1 MVTFGQILIFKI
13 IGNQNRM
20 YSAAFFQDSPAAL
33 HRIVPWIKREVI
45 ALFGARNL
53 TYVDQVTVAVR
64 DACMN
69 YGIGTQRN
77 VILTVFYTNHKV

>member
-1 MVTFGQILIFKI
+1 MIFQI

-20 YSAAFFQDSPAAL
+20 CSAAFYQDSPAAL

-53 TYVDQVTVAVR
+53 TYVNQVTEAVR

-77 VILTVFYTNHKV
+77 VMLTLSIVTINID

>member
-1 MVTFGQILIFKI
+1 
-13 IGNQNRM
+13 M

-77 VILTVFYTNHKV
+77 VIFIVANYERS

>member
-1 MVTFGQILIFKI
+1 LTQGME
-13 IGNQNRM
+13 NRM
-20 YSAAFFQDSPAAL
+20 CSAAFYQDSPAAL
-33 HRIVPWIKREVI
+33 HRLVPWIKREVI

-53 TYVDQVTVAVR
+53 TYVDQVSAAVR

-77 VILTVFYTNHKV
+77 VTFTVFYRNHKI

>member
-1 MVTFGQILIFKI
+1 MVIFGQILIFQI

-20 YSAAFFQDSPAAL
+20 YSAAIFQDSPAAL

-77 VILTVFYTNHKV
+77 FIFTVFYTNHKV